1 MMSRFC
7 SMCLTVV
14 VGQMFVGLA
23 VVVGTVGVTC
33 MSRICSNLIGCTL

>member
-23 VVVGTVGVTC
+23 VVVGTVGVKCT
-33 MSRICSNLIGCTL
+33 SRICSILIGRTL

>member
-1 MMSRFC
+1 VSHFC

-23 VVVGTVGVTC
+23 VVVGTVGVTL
-33 MSRICSNLIGCTL
+33 MSRICSILIGRTL